1 MRFLWRPFSICRFVA
16 LMFVRTDRLAWLAH
30 GSSENQGVDLCEEAE
45 QDLLGDHPQEPS
57 TSTNLL

>member
-1 MRFLWRPFSICRFVA
+1 
-16 LMFVRTDRLAWLAH
+16 MFVRTDRLAWLAH